1 MKRFRIR
8 TLGILTA
15 VLCLFLSLNV
25 IPWRAKYSIYV
36 DDGRSYFPI
45 VERYGWPYAYLHKYV
60 DKNLP
65 NDITQWSVV
74 DDNPRFHALDNIVI
88 CTGLALL
95 VTFLIVRRFR
105 YFKHRKSRQL

>member
-25 IPWRAKYSIYV
+25 IPWRAKFSIYI

-45 VERYGWPYAYLHKYV
+45 VKQYGWPYTYLHKYV

-74 DDNPRFHALDNIVI
+74 DDNRLFHALDNIVI

-95 VTFLIVRRFR
+95 VTFLIVRGFR
-105 YFKHRKSRQL
+105 YFKNRKSRQL